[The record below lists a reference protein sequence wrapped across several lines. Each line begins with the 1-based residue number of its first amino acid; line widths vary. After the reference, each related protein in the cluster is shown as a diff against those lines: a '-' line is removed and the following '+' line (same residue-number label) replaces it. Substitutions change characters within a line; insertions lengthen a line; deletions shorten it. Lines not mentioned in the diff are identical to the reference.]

1 MQSEYAVRN
10 TPDQTSGT
18 LTQSLR
24 QDADSHLAK
33 QIDVQSIYFR
43 QGREIARTYIDVMTS
58 YARLD
63 AQSGR
68 FEQEDGKR
76 IVSGFCRIDE
86 GHFDQPLLKR
96 ERKQSFWTAQWAET
110 VEMEKHRSDLFSAF
124 CTSFAEFCQA
134 EQIELGKLCA
144 LVRRKDGTLE
154 YKPFPVQTVLPER
167 VEAIGY
173 PYKIRF

>member
-1 MQSEYAVRN
+1 MTEFAHA
-10 TPDQTSGT
+10 PDTAGSIAA
-18 LTQSLR
+18 SLR
-24 QDADSHLAK
+24 QDADSHVAK
-33 QIDVQSIYFR
+33 QIDVQSILFQ

-68 FEQEDGKR
+68 FEQDGSSR
-76 IVSGFCRIDE
+76 IISGFCRIDE
-86 GHFDQPLLKR
+86 AHFDQPLLKR

-110 VEMEKHRSDLFSAF
+110 VSLEKHQSDLFSAF
-124 CTSFAEFCQA
+124 CTSFAEFCRA
-134 EQIELGKLCA
+134 GQIEIGTLCA
-144 LVRRKDGTLE
+144 LVRTKNGSLE
-154 YKPFPVQTVLPER
+154 QKPFPVQTVLPEH